1 MSNIALQP
9 VDAASITVLVDNQV
23 TYPLPDNCTGWP
35 ATAALA
41 AQCPDIPRGI
51 CNTPFGCYS
60 ASLMEDGQHRITLSS
75 IREAD
80 GYVYVPAPAHCR

>member
-41 AQCPDIPRGI
+41 AQCPDAFVQCTVGTRV
-51 CNTPFGCYS
+51 
-60 ASLMEDGQHRITLSS
+60 S
-75 IREAD
+75 I
-80 GYVYVPAPAHCR
+80 